1 MNRIFWLLP
10 LLVVY
15 SIAPVG
21 QAQEPGQVEAGQRET
36 STESPARRPKLP
48 KDITFESALGNVV
61 FPHRV
66 HRKMGCQKCHHQ
78 IRAQDLVTP
87 HEAYLSHSW
96 VTCHDCH
103 SESETTTTYYGC
115 ARCHH
120 SNLENIADETL
131 SSKVVLHKNCW
142 KCHLS
147 GTGAEAS
154 ARCGFCHSEGQEAPE
169 SMQGNAAP
177 EAGPGTTQVTADGEL
192 D

>member
-10 LLVVY
+10 LLVVC
-15 SIAPVG
+15 IAAPVG
-21 QAQEPGQVEAGQRET
+21 QAQEPGQAEAGQQET
-36 STESPARRPKLP
+36 PAKTPARRPKLP
-48 KDITFESALGNVV
+48 MDITFESALGDVV

-66 HRKMGCQKCHHQ
+66 HQKMGCQKCHHQ
-78 IRAQDLVTP
+78 IRAKDLVTP

-103 SESETTTTYYGC
+103 TESETTTTYYGC

-142 KCHLS
+142 TCHLS

-154 ARCGFCHSEGQEAPE
+154 ARCGFCHIEEQEPVAT
-169 SMQGNAAP
+169 MQG
-177 EAGPGTTQVTADGEL
+177 EAGSDTTQAMADGEL